1 MSNVCIIQTLD
12 FVSIRRYCIRQG
24 QITGLPHTGEFA
36 MTRTKLMMMNN
47 EDRLVSR
54 TLLGFLTAPL
64 GFLIGMG
71 LLISL

>member
-1 MSNVCIIQTLD
+1 MSNICIIQTID
-12 FVSIRRYCIRQG
+12 FVSILIYCIRQV
-24 QITGLPHTGEFA
+24 QIAGRPRTGEFA
-36 MTRTKLMMMNN
+36 MTHTKLMMMNK